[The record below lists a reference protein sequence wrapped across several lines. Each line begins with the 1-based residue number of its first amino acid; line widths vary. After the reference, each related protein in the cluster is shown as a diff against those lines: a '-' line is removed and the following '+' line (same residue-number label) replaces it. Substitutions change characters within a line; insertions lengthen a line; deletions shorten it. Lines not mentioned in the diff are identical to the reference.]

1 MIVRFIICNAAY
13 LLFDIVM
20 RRIECANWTKD
31 ISYYKSLLISK
42 NYPNRMLN
50 ETTKQE
56 KYGKITYQ
64 RNKNVRTFVKWQM
77 NWYDLIV
84 EQM

>member
-1 MIVRFIICNAAY
+1 
-13 LLFDIVM
+13 
-20 RRIECANWTKD
+20 
-31 ISYYKSLLISK
+31 
-42 NYPNRMLN
+42 MLN